1 MHSFDVRTPFRQIL
15 TYRQWKT
22 ESEGHQ
28 VMNVLLAAFRG
39 DVQSL
44 RRYFLSGVD
53 INAVDYNG
61 RSALHVADAEGHA
74 EVIRFLLENAGA
86 NPALKDRRKKVKFIF
101 SEFVCEEVKRC
112 AEEEEEEEEEPPSS
126 SSVTGSREHRAPAT
140 GDRDGRFLTE
150 RLESGEFMVRGH
162 EVKDVFRDR
171 TPHLPS
177 HSPTV
182 FKHLRQEEFHMCVK
196 SQENLK

>member
-1 MHSFDVRTPFRQIL
+1 MAVSPELDACGNPWRAVHFCQELISRFQMHSFDVRTPFRQIL

-86 NPALKDRRKKVKFIF
+86 NPALKDRWGSSALHAAWRHNKDSAVQLLQ
-101 SEFVCEEVKRC
+101 EV
-112 AEEEEEEEEEPPSS
+112 
-126 SSVTGSREHRAPAT
+126 T
-140 GDRDGRFLTE
+140 
-150 RLESGEFMVRGH
+150 
-162 EVKDVFRDR
+162 
-171 TPHLPS
+171 
-177 HSPTV
+177 
-182 FKHLRQEEFHMCVK
+182 
-196 SQENLK
+196 